1 MFKLLDFISS
11 SSSSKSKAT
20 AKKEAEK
27 ETESDAEQPT
37 FSAQEKAEIR
47 RTMRQLNRETSMILT
62 NKLTHLNLKAL
73 AEEFDAPSEDGE
85 EEEYSTDT
93 FCVKSLPKTTK
104 SDTRAEE
111 EEDNDNYG
119 TFCVRSTGSSEQYG
133 TFNVTNTNGPTR
145 RDDPKVS
152 QSAPDFSQM
161 FREPE
166 SWEKH
171 ILALEKG
178 EWTQGMEQNGAFK
191 RWKKERPA
199 MPSIY
204 IREAARQD
212 SK

>member
-1 MFKLLDFISS
+1 MGESFHRVHEEVMFKLLDFLSSS
-11 SSSSKSKAT
+11 SSSSK
-20 AKKEAEK
+20 AKPTPKKDAGVK
-27 ETESDAEQPT
+27 ETGSESDLEQLT
-37 FSAQEKAEIR
+37 LSAQEKAEIR

-62 NKLTHLNLKAL
+62 NKLTHMNLKAL
-73 AEEFDAPSEDGE
+73 AEEFDAPSQE
-85 EEEYSTDT
+85 EEEEKD
-93 FCVKSLPKTTK
+93 
-104 SDTRAEE
+104 DE
-111 EEDNDNYG
+111 DNYG
-119 TFCVRSTGSSEQYG
+119 TFCVRSTGSSKEQYG
-133 TFNVTNTNGPTR
+133 TFNVTNTEGPTR
-145 RDDPKVS
+145 REDNKVS

-166 SWEKH
+166 NWEKH

-204 IREAARQD
+204 IRGASARQD